1 MKPIIRKENVKTLF
15 DSKFIHVFDLQY
27 EEGKHYYDASRR
39 PLDKLMAIKSD
50 EEAKTALPDA
60 VTCFVILKIKG
71 EEPKLLLARET
82 IYKEEVDMILEGKKT
97 EEIVALMDEKEKA
110 RKAKEEKLRKQKS
123 QQQKLD
129 SFKKKIAE
137 GENLLKMG
145 IISQEELDVVKKE
158 CAEFEKSLKA
168 EVEAENIDAE
178 VAVEAQ
184 KPKRKATTASKTEKS
199 VDKTAKKVDNKT
211 SSEKKTTSK
220 SVRTKKNDNKQDEE
234 S

>member
-1 MKPIIRKENVKTLF
+1 MVYDWGMSKKIGFLSLGASGTVFIGRDYQSKNDFSEKLAGMADDEIIAILNNNYKRAKEVLSENIDIL
-15 DSKFIHVFDLQY
+15 H
-27 EEGKHYYDASRR
+27 E
-39 PLDKLMAIKSD
+39 MA
-50 EEAKTALPDA
+50 
-60 VTCFVILKIKG
+60 
-71 EEPKLLLARET
+71 KLLLARET

-199 VDKTAKKVDNKT
+199 VDKIAKKVDNKT